1 MQIRKRPYKID
12 FAGNDPEFVLRTTP
26 WHQQGR
32 CVSKTYLVSRLPE
45 GTLRLSYGVGA
56 DYKVWEWNV
65 VANAGDVLYDML
77 AAPSGTASAMLDIL
91 EGKLLPNPDLRPFF
105 DISAHV
111 DNGQLYVKIT
121 SKEPESKNLS
131 FVYAENANLTAVTVA
146 EGVSGISQKPK
157 PNYRVLAFFAGHA
170 AGQQFRTPDMM
181 LEESNGDVHIDC
193 SLLNAWFPKP
203 DIPALEEFY
212 EAKDCPAA
220 ILTARLWYGEMY
232 ADDTDSTPIL
242 RTLDR
247 SPQVTLLNG
256 RVSQYAADNNIPD
269 WVACNDDHL
278 HLKAG
283 VDILGQ
289 DNGETVIVPPGVEQY
304 IYLYNYSTVNMTVRV
319 LVRATF
325 ADGTIDDDWRDES
338 LIIVPGVNR
347 ITVREDEAVFWTVL
361 ITEDAFHRTIT
372 RHYVVKEFEYGFH
385 TFLMLNALNLYE
397 SLPVEFLA
405 REEQTEGERRIIA
418 GVDSYGTT
426 DRQTVFTARCL
437 PRNASGLKLLRT
449 AFAKQDNLLLEGQ
462 HAWYIDIIPG
472 SITLSDESNFL
483 SECEFKFRL
492 REKVNRK
499 PQVFEL
505 TDGLDTTSQILKQD
519 TVFK

>member
-1 MQIRKRPYKID
+1 MQIRKRPYGID
-12 FAGNDPEFVLRTTP
+12 FAGNSPEFVLRATP
-26 WHQQGR
+26 WYQQGR
-32 CVSKTYLVSRLPE
+32 CWSGTFRVDSLPT
-45 GTLRLSYGVGA
+45 GTLHFSSLRIGGIPGTSELVWTVKSNPGDGLYELLSVASGA
-56 DYKVWEWNV
+56 ATILDALEAKVIYNPTLRHYF
-65 VANAGDVLYDML
+65 DVS
-77 AAPSGTASAMLDIL
+77 AWVHSGSCFI
-91 EGKLLPNPDLRPFF
+91 KF
-105 DISAHV
+105 
-111 DNGQLYVKIT
+111 T
-121 SKEPESKNLS
+121 SLTPEPEIVD
-131 FVYAENANLTAVTVA
+131 FHHEEYENAILWT
-146 EGVSGISQKPK
+146 EGVTGAKQKPK
-157 PNYRVLAFFAGHA
+157 SNYRVLAFFTGQAG
-170 AGQQFRTPDMM
+170 GKNFQTPDMM
-181 LEESNGDVHIDC
+181 MEVSNGDVHIDC

-203 DIPALEEFY
+203 DIPAWEEFY
-212 EAKDCPAA
+212 EAKACPAA

-247 SPQVTLLNG
+247 CPQVTLLNG

-278 HLKAG
+278 HLKSG

-289 DNGETVIVPPGVEQY
+289 NNGETVIVPSGVEQY
-304 IYLYNYSTVNMTVRV
+304 IYLYNYGTVNRTVRV
-319 LVRATF
+319 QVRATF
-325 ADGTIDDDWRDES
+325 ADGFTDDGWRDKN
-338 LIIVPGVNR
+338 LTIVPGVNR
-347 ITVREDEAVFWTVL
+347 LTVREDDAVAWTVK
-361 ITEDAFHRTIT
+361 ITNYTFHITIT

-449 AFAKQDNLLLEGQ
+449 AFDKQDNLLLEGQ
-462 HAWYIDIIPG
+462 YAWYIDMIPG